1 MTNKV
6 KAAPEEAAANHKCHH
21 WIIESANGPTSRG
34 VCKLCGVEKEFDNL
48 SPDRWVED
56 DISAYFELPGLPD
69 IELDSDDDDS

>member
-6 KAAPEEAAANHKCHH
+6 KDAPEEAASKHKRHH

-34 VCKLCGVEKEFDNL
+34 VCKLCGAEKEFDNL

-56 DISAYFELPGLPD
+56 DISMYFEPPRLPN
-69 IELDSDDDDS
+69 IELDSDEDDS